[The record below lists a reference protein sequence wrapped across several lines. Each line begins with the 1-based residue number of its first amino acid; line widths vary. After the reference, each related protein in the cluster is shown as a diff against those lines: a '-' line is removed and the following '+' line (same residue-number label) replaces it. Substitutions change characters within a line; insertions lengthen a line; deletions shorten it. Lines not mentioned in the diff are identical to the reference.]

1 MREFV
6 TDAFAQV
13 ENRLKAVQ
21 KDQIKLCTKTKDLI
35 SMERGSLKA
44 IHEEVSSG
52 VAVVRDQGN
61 ILLELQKKLSELVGY
76 FHCL

>member
-1 MREFV
+1 MRDFV
-6 TDAFAQV
+6 ADAFIQV
-13 ENRLKAVQ
+13 ENRLKVGQ
-21 KDQIKLCTKTKDLI
+21 KDHIKLCTETKDLI
-35 SMERGSLKA
+35 SVEQGSLKA

-52 VAVVRDQGN
+52 AAVVRDQGY

>member
-6 TDAFAQV
+6 ADAFIQV
-13 ENRLKAVQ
+13 ENRLNAGQ
-21 KDQIKLCTKTKDLI
+21 KDHIKLCTETKDLI
-35 SMERGSLKA
+35 SVEQGSLKA

-52 VAVVRDQGN
+52 AAVVRDQGY